1 MSHPVDQDE
10 SDTFEIVDRTGF
22 DITYLDGRNIQG
34 SYFED
39 TVHFGDIAVENQQ
52 LGLALS
58 SVRPTGIM
66 GLGFSSNVA
75 SAQTYATIIENM
87 VDQGFIDTAAFS
99 LYLVRMLRR
108 WCQRR
113 RKCVVAKVLLE

>member
-1 MSHPVDQDE
+1 M
-10 SDTFEIVDRTGF
+10 DRNGF

-34 SYFED
+34 DYFED
-39 TVHFGDIAVENQQ
+39 TVHFGGNVSVEKQQ
-52 LGLALS
+52 LGLALT

-75 SAQTYATIIENM
+75 ASRTYATIIENM

-99 LYLVRMLRR
+99 LYLVSYLG
-108 WCQRR
+108 
-113 RKCVVAKVLLE
+113 VLE